1 MQSIILVLDIGKTNV
16 KLCAL
21 DAASGVLLESLKR
34 SNEVILAEP
43 YPQADIEGIW
53 HWYCQ
58 GVATL
63 ARRYAIRFLSFTT
76 HGATAVCLAGDT
88 AALPVLDYESDLCE
102 QTNNEYDQ
110 VRPDYA
116 QTLSPALGCGL
127 NLGRQLF
134 WLAHARPD
142 DFARVDC
149 ILMYPQYWGWRL
161 SGVAA
166 SELTSLGCHTDLWQP
181 QQQCY
186 SSLVERMGWQ
196 GLFPALRKAGAVL
209 GPVLPQLAGEL
220 GLPADCQVI
229 NGIHDSNASLVPYL
243 RQLDL
248 PFTVI
253 STGTWT
259 LMAGIGAPL
268 TGISEQDDMLANVSA
283 FGDPVPCIRFMGGR
297 EWELLRDADDCELTD
312 LQRVLEAG
320 VFALPSFSS
329 QGGPFRHRQGG
340 VIGPQDSLSARQR
353 TALAALY
360 CALMTDYCLSR
371 LQSGGDI
378 FVEGSFARN
387 AVYLSVL
394 QSLRP
399 EQRVCASNDS
409 TGTTQGAAQLIAGS
423 DWPCAAVPAA
433 VERPVNLAGLAE
445 YRARW
450 LEFIEGE
457 SSVPPERA
465 EE

>member
-1 MQSIILVLDIGKTNV
+1 MQAIIVVLDIGKTNV

-21 DAASGVLLESLKR
+21 DAMTGTLLESLRR
-34 SNEVILAEP
+34 SNDVIMAEP

-53 HWYCQ
+53 RWYCDGIVQ
-58 GVATL
+58 LG
-63 ARRYAIRFLSFTT
+63 RRYAVRFLTFTT
-76 HGATAVCLAGDT
+76 HGATAVCLAGHSP
-88 AALPVLDYESDLCE
+88 ALPVLDYESDLCE
-102 QTNNEYDQ
+102 QTSADYDP
-110 VRPDYA
+110 VRPDYEE
-116 QTLSPALGCGL
+116 TLSPALGCGL

-134 WLAHARPD
+134 WLAHTRPD
-142 DFARVDC
+142 DFARVDT

-166 SELTSLGCHTDLWQP
+166 SEVTSLGCHTDLWQP
-181 QQQCY
+181 QRQRY
-186 SSLVERMGWQ
+186 SSLVERLDWQ
-196 GLFPALRKAGAVL
+196 GLFPPLLRAGEVL
-209 GPVLPQLAGEL
+209 GPVLPELAREL

-243 RQLDL
+243 RHLEV

-259 LMAGIGAPL
+259 VMAGIGAPL
-268 TGISEQDDMLANVSA
+268 QGLREQDDMLANVSA

-297 EWELLRDADDCELTD
+297 EWELLRDADDCDLAD
-312 LQRVLEAG
+312 LQRVLEQG

-329 QGGPFRHRQGG
+329 QGGPFRDRQGA
-340 VIGPQDSLSARQR
+340 VIGPADSLNARER

-360 CALMTDYCLSR
+360 CAQVTDYCLSR
-371 LQSGGDI
+371 LQSAGDI

-399 EQRVCASNDS
+399 YQQVRASEDS
-409 TGTTQGAAQLIAGS
+409 TGTTQGAAQVIPGCDWAG
-423 DWPCAAVPAA
+423 AALAA
-433 VERPVNLAGLAE
+433 PVERPEMPGLAD
-445 YRARW
+445 YCHRW
-450 LEFIEGE
+450 RELVNGQG
-457 SSVPPERA
+457 R
-465 EE
+465 